1 MIIVTGNHPRSV
13 VLKETQRTRGYG
25 SRPSGDPNA
34 FLGVN
39 YRTLLK
45 TNFDLRVFGVKKRSG
60 RTRGA
65 VGAHRRSSSGT
76 PAVLVFRVIL
86 SLSLSLLKTESGGG
100 ETEPIGPLLAF
111 PTALGGLRLTSGVLN
126 SSNYIPVG
134 RHVKVKATLD
144 LARVITAKQ
153 HSWSSL
159 PSLPLSLPASRSPRV
174 NFPSSPASFSRRH
187 VARVPLRHGVGSEER
202 RDGTENPPP
211 I

>member
-1 MIIVTGNHPRSV
+1 MRSAHTGARRPERPRSSFSA
-13 VLKETQRTRGYG
+13 L
-25 SRPSGDPNA
+25 
-34 FLGVN
+34 F
-39 YRTLLK
+39 
-45 TNFDLRVFGVKKRSG
+45 
-60 RTRGA
+60 
-65 VGAHRRSSSGT
+65 
-76 PAVLVFRVIL
+76 

-159 PSLPLSLPASRSPRV
+159 PSLPLSLSPR
-174 NFPSSPASFSRRH
+174 FSQSSC
-187 VARVPLRHGVGSEER
+187 
-202 RDGTENPPP
+202 
-211 I
+211 